1 MNFTKL
7 YDWNEKY
14 CGISCSSCKC
24 AELVW
29 VHVWGGGGQEL
40 KNSSIVSASNTS
52 SKKGS
57 TIRLSTHPVLKVN
70 HFYYY
75 SNKCHFFAFYGEN
88 FKMFLPKDS

>member
-1 MNFTKL
+1 MTEMKNTVEFH
-7 YDWNEKY
+7 
-14 CGISCSSCKC
+14 
-24 AELVW
+24 V
-29 VHVWGGGGQEL
+29 VHVNVQSLCECMCGEGEGKNL